1 MDDADVDVE
10 ELMRQAEALEAEAL
24 PPKSISA
31 QEERD
36 VIDAAERLAG
46 SEAGVPA
53 KSRAVIQSMTVK
65 WLDFLDRHSEGYG
78 FDAACG
84 PTEELVK
91 KFQS

>member
-24 PPKSISA
+24 PPKSIFA

-46 SEAGVPA
+46 SESV
-53 KSRAVIQSMTVK
+53 RAVATLRRFPSG
-65 WLDFLDRHSEGYG
+65 LPGFHRHPRAER
-78 FDAACG
+78 C
-84 PTEELVK
+84 
-91 KFQS
+91 